1 MGRKLDDDVPH
12 LVRYG
17 LAFLESD
24 AKVMSDQAAWFTDRP
39 EIQNEMLALEA
50 ETEGYAG
57 HLNKA
62 RELTRRAVD
71 SALRADNKGGASI
84 WELEGAFREEIFGE
98 PDARERAIAGMNIAP
113 DSSEAQE
120 FGALV
125 LAGSGDTK
133 RPESLTQDLHKRLP
147 FHTMMQSYWLPTTR
161 AQIALVNKL
170 PQQAIDVLQRAVPV
184 ELGEPLSTQ
193 GPPCLYPVYVRGEG
207 YLAAG
212 QGNAAAAEFQKLIDH
227 RGITWS
233 CTTGALARLELG
245 RAYALAGD
253 KSKAHAAYQDFFTL
267 WKDADPDI
275 PILKEAKAD
284 YAKLK

>member
-1 MGRKLDDDVPH
+1 
-12 LVRYG
+12 
-17 LAFLESD
+17 
-24 AKVMSDQAAWFTDRP
+24 MSEQAAWFADRP
-39 EIQNEMLALEA
+39 EVENEMLALEA

-98 PDARERAIAGMNIAP
+98 SDARERAIAGMNITP
-113 DSSEAQE
+113 DSPEAQE

-125 LAGSGDTK
+125 LGGSGDTK
-133 RPESLTQDLHKRLP
+133 RAEALLQDLQKHFP
-147 FHTMMQSYWLPTTR
+147 FHTMVQSYWLPTTR
-161 AQIALVNKL
+161 AQIALVNQQ
-170 PQQAIDVLQRAVPV
+170 PQQAIDMLQAALPV
-184 ELGEPLSTQ
+184 ELGEPLSTP
-193 GPPCLYPVYVRGEG
+193 GPPCLYPVYVRGEA

-212 QGNAAAAEFQKLIDH
+212 QGSAAAAEFQKLIDH
-227 RGITWS
+227 RGITWN
-233 CTTGALARLELG
+233 CTTGALARLGLG

-253 KSKAHAAYQDFFTL
+253 KTKAHAAYQDFLAL

-275 PILKEAKAD
+275 PILQQAKAE